1 MKYKDFNHW
10 ELVEDDYFVNWVLRP
25 NKHSDKFWKQ
35 FLADNPERS
44 EEVLLAKEIVTNIR
58 YTDKPRLNDTEYND
72 LFERIISTKR
82 SRQPSDVFYFRKAR
96 YGWIKYAA
104 AVTLVL
110 ASAILYNQYWLSSHQ
125 IDEETI
131 QTLVKESPRGSKLTA
146 VLGDGSR
153 VKLNAGSRITYP
165 KEFSDTLRLVYL
177 TGEAFFE
184 VIKKSNHPFI
194 VRAGDLTTT
203 VLGTSFNVK
212 SFKGDRSIQVALKR
226 GKVKVDVEG
235 SPGRSSVYLEPGEA
249 VEFHKADA
257 QGVKK
262 KIDPD
267 KLSAWKDGV
276 IVFKDADLDE
286 IVQTLSRWYGV
297 KIEVRNPKPE
307 AWTYNGAFDNAILEN
322 VLKSISFSEEF
333 SYSINQK
340 NVIINF
346 N

>member
-1 MKYKDFNHW
+1 MKGMNIHEIIGKYLSGDI
-10 ELVEDDYFVNWVLRP
+10 
-25 NKHSDKFWKQ
+25 
-35 FLADNPERS
+35 S
-44 EEVLLAKEIVTNIR
+44 EEESKLFFEWLNSSEENQNEFKLHKKSWQASRIKFDAPNSESVFRNILNKIDDHQEFEISNPKVGEPARRRISISLITRIAASLIIFVTLLYFISSNINSDVGESKEIAYIAKQN
-58 YTDKPRLNDTEYND
+58 
-72 LFERIISTKR
+72 
-82 SRQPSDVFYFRKAR
+82 PSGQK
-96 YGWIKYAA
+96 
-104 AVTLVL
+104 
-110 ASAILYNQYWLSSHQ
+110 
-125 IDEETI
+125 
-131 QTLVKESPRGSKLTA
+131 SKIYLP
-146 VLGDGSR
+146 DGSE
-153 VKLNAGSRITYP
+153 VWLNAESRISFP
-165 KEFSDTLRLVYL
+165 EFFSEDVREIELE
-177 TGEAFFE
+177 GEAFFE

-257 QGVKK
+257 QVVKK